1 MRHVEGGQRFATG
14 EHIARVF
21 HLGGVEMGHVEGGQ
35 RGAVFEHFAHIA
47 HH

>member
-1 MRHVEGGQRFATG
+1 MRHVEDGKSRATG
-14 EHIARVF
+14 EHIAHVF
-21 HLGGVEMGHVEGGQ
+21 HLGGVEMRHVEGNQ